1 MIIKLMVGEQSR
13 CAQLSAAAVIPLV
26 ERRERACG
34 PFANILDARISNA
47 ARPKYRLLSG
57 AKLSSATR

>member
-34 PFANILDARISNA
+34 PFANILDARISTSA
-47 ARPKYRLLSG
+47 AQVSSSLSG